1 MTENPEAEQQVQL
14 NPGFYDL
21 LSDSDKEGYNQLRS
35 ALSSKNCRNR
45 RNKRLETFS
54 EMLNAIHSYAIRN
67 DDSDWKRCLVC
78 GVLWLS
84 NGIAI
89 NTRQMRLLI
98 DKCKSSINGSLHRMG
113 YSAVTCRG
121 DTSNQIVEL
130 IPMLKNNFPELR
142 QWTVRQMNTWTPQP
156 TINHVDPLPST
167 KPING
172 FISPQPQT
180 NNSFFQLHSSVSC
193 PTGLSETNTETLLDQ
208 NSIDNNYNSFF
219 DDIYSLPLL
228 DWEKSPPPPSPS
240 QPPQSPQEPH
250 DLFND
255 FTTDFTSF

>member
-1 MTENPEAEQQVQL
+1 MTEKVEEQPQL
-14 NPGFYDL
+14 PGFYDL
-21 LSDSDKEGYNQLRS
+21 LSENDKEGYNQLRS

-54 EMLNAIHSYAIRN
+54 EMLNAIHNYAIRN
-67 DDSDWKRCLVC
+67 DDDDWKRCLVC

-156 TINHVDPLPST
+156 TLPHVDPVPAIKPS
-167 KPING
+167 IS
-172 FISPQPQT
+172 ISPQPQT
-180 NNSFFQLHSSVSC
+180 NSFFHLTPSVSC
-193 PTGLSETNTETLLDQ
+193 PTGLN
-208 NSIDNNYNSFF
+208 DNNIEPLLQGNPEPSNDYSSFF
-219 DDIYSLPLL
+219 DDIFALPLQ
-228 DWEKSPPPPSPS
+228 DWMDSPLPSSNQAPA
-240 QPPQSPQEPH
+240 SPQDGH

-255 FTTDFTSF
+255 NMPEDYFSLA

>member
-1 MTENPEAEQQVQL
+1 MAGYLMTEKAEEPLQL
-14 NPGFYDL
+14 PGFYDL
-21 LSDSDKEGYNQLRS
+21 LSDSDKEGYNQLRT

-54 EMLNAIHSYAIRN
+54 EMLNAIHTYAIRN

-142 QWTVRQMNTWTPQP
+142 QWTVRQMSTWTPQP
-156 TINHVDPLPST
+156 TLPHVDPMPAIKPS
-167 KPING
+167 ISV
-172 FISPQPQT
+172 SPQPQT
-180 NNSFFQLHSSVSC
+180 NTYFHIPTSVSC
-193 PTGLSETNTETLLDQ
+193 PTSLTETIADPLSQENL
-208 NSIDNNYNSFF
+208 DNNYSSFF
-219 DDIYSLPLL
+219 DDIFALPLR
-228 DWEKSPPPPSPS
+228 DWEEASMQPPSA
-240 QPPQSPQEPH
+240 QPPASPQEPP
-250 DLFND
+250 DIFS
-255 FTTDFTSF
+255 DFTSDFSTF

>member
-1 MTENPEAEQQVQL
+1 MAEKEEAQPSQSTPALPE
-14 NPGFYDL
+14 FYNL
-21 LSDSDKEGYNQLRS
+21 LSDSDKEGYNQLRTT
-35 ALSSKNCRNR
+35 LSSRNCRNR

-54 EMLNAIHSYAIRN
+54 EMLNAIQTFALRN

-113 YSAVTCRG
+113 YSAVMCRG

-142 QWTVRQMNTWTPQP
+142 QWTVRQMNAWTPQP
-156 TINHVDPLPST
+156 SLMHTDSVP
-167 KPING
+167 PIKASAS
-172 FISPQPQT
+172 ISPQPQPQT
-180 NNSFFQLHSSVSC
+180 YFNMPTSQSIPSGFVDSMISSPQDEMHQSA
-193 PTGLSETNTETLLDQ
+193 
-208 NSIDNNYNSFF
+208 SFF
-219 DDIYSLPLL
+219 DDPFALPLQE
-228 DWEKSPPPPSPS
+228 WVTS
-240 QPPQSPQEPH
+240 PPQSPQSTQEMT
-250 DLFND
+250 DLFTTD
-255 FTTDFTSF
+255 FTTDFSGF